1 MVEKKE
7 LGRRINS
14 ELHEIY
20 LGYVKAFLIE
30 PAKKKDLILVDTGM
44 PGKGRDTIIGYINSI
59 GHSVEDIKYI
69 ILTHSHI
76 DHFGNA
82 YDIQKLSGARIG
94 ISEGGIK
101 YVDGEA
107 GLLYP
112 VAHDFKNRM
121 MVSLIKIIG
130 RFSRPK
136 YVKPD
141 MVLKEGD
148 FPESMGVNARILETP
163 GHTADS
169 ISIFLKDSKALI
181 VGDLLFGG
189 NGLRVP
195 SFYDDYVA
203 LLNSVKKLKDTAP
216 DLICVS
222 HGKNYPVSE
231 LRV

>member
-1 MVEKKE
+1 MAEKE

-30 PAKKKDLILVDTGM
+30 PKDKKELILVDTGL
-44 PGKGRDTIIGYINSI
+44 PGKGKDTIISYINSI
-59 GHSVEDIKYI
+59 NHSIEDVKYI
-69 ILTHSHI
+69 ILTHAHM

-82 YDIQKLSGARIG
+82 YDIQKLSGAHVG
-94 ISEGGIK
+94 ISEAGMK

-121 MVSLIKIIG
+121 MVDFIKIMG

-136 YVKPD
+136 YIKPD

-169 ISIFLKDSKALI
+169 ISIFLKDSKTII

-189 NGLRVP
+189 NGLKAP
-195 SFYDDYVA
+195 PFYEDYIA
-203 LLNSVKKLKDTAP
+203 LLNSVKKIKDANP
-216 DLICVS
+216 DLVCVS
-222 HGKNYPVSE
+222 HGKNYPISE
-231 LRV
+231 LKV